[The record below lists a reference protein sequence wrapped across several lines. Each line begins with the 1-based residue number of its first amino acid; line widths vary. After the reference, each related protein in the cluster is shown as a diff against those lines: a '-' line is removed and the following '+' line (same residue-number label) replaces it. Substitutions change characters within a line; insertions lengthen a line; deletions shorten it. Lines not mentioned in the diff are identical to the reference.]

1 MELYPVTRVQNAPPI
16 NCASEHMSTRNGRIF
31 WQLILQASTPAKQPR
46 VVTHTEPATI
56 EQLLNRKYPG
66 LVYNVCDASSPYWS
80 TRSDFPHSLIFKHN
94 LTASKLENWTPKTTS
109 AVGGDDYIP
118 PGSKAVAMHPA
129 AAKRIERDPVFAD
142 DIMQRIDL
150 WFSFDTAR
158 NEAATPGS
166 TAGMSQGVAIGADG
180 SIVNV
185 VSIPAPEKG
194 EDAYERWAST
204 LWRTQQAAN
213 NVIIS
218 QQYAALDHAQTA
230 AAQLAMMLNSGEL
243 QSVFGTTVGGV
254 STEDVVR
261 ETKKKVWGIES

>member
-16 NCASEHMSTRNGRIF
+16 NCDSEHMSTRNGRIF
-31 WQLILQASTPAKQPR
+31 WQLILQASAPAKQMR
-46 VVTHTEPATI
+46 AVTHTEPVAI
-56 EQLLNRKYPG
+56 EQQLNRKYPG

-80 TRSDFPHSLIFKHN
+80 TRSDYPHSLIFKHN

-109 AVGGDDYIP
+109 AVGNDTYVP
-118 PGSKAVAMHPA
+118 PGSKAVAMHPE
-129 AAKRIERDPVFAD
+129 AAKRMEHDPVFAD
-142 DIMQRIDL
+142 DVMQRIDL

-158 NEAATPGS
+158 NEAAAPGS
-166 TAGMSQGVAIGADG
+166 TIGMSQGIAIGADG

-185 VSIPAPEKG
+185 VSIPAPERG
-194 EDAYERWAST
+194 EDAYQTWASS

-213 NVIIS
+213 SVIIS
-218 QQYAALDHAQTA
+218 QQYAALDRAQSA

-261 ETKKKVWGIES
+261 ETKKKVWGIGA